1 MSLRTGIERIATVIR
16 GAGWLAAVGSIAIGI
31 GGGGGAVAARTDGAT
46 QVAVSTSGSHQN
58 PAWSP
63 DGLNLLFTRWV
74 NGYNAEPADLLIV
87 TLAGLSVRT
96 LVSNGS
102 ANVNLPGSGATST
115 WNGTTNKIVFTSS
128 RAPHDEAWTI
138 GENGPNGSETQ
149 ITSRPDKAVFEASLS
164 PDGQTIVFESHG
176 IDVVDNGVIFTYKV
190 DGSGP
195 YTALTDTATDSRQP
209 VWSPAGNKIV
219 FQRQA
224 GGQWDIWTMNP
235 DGSGQSNVT
244 NSATFDETDPSF
256 SPDGSRIVYSSN
268 ETGGAGIANIF
279 VVPAAGGASTR
290 VTRFSG
296 YDGAPSWSPDGA
308 KIAFESSS
316 GDPDGSAGTTLWV
329 IAAPAPP
336 PPGSGA
342 SAKTLGSRATVS
354 TTATLYGGFELVNSA
369 LVYILVRGNS
379 LGTLGVT
386 QGFLDAPRVRIY
398 NSQGQDMV
406 SDQGGRA
413 GFNGCSTSSTSA
425 TPVVNYYQNVRGQP
439 AHDRDGCIAQ
449 TLAPGPYTFSVT
461 PSTPGVTTDSA
472 VSTPNVGE
480 VLFEVTLGG
489 GGGSITKTLGSRA
502 TVAQAATL
510 YGGFEI
516 ASSSVVYI
524 LVRGNSLGTL
534 GVTQSYL
541 DAPRVRLFDSQGRDL
556 ITDVNGDAGFNFC
569 LASNSSQKPVFD
581 FYSLIRHQAAEGRD
595 ACVAQTLAPG
605 VYTFSVTPTASSI
618 PSTGEVLFEVTLSP

>member
-1 MSLRTGIERIATVIR
+1 MHFLRRTLTILLLWAAAFPAAAAFHLWTMNELYSSADGSVQFLELTALTGGQQFLSGHTLTSVSGAVTHTFTFATNLPGDTAGHRFLVGTTGYAALSGVPNPDYVVPNGFFFPGGGTITFASGADTWTHGATPAGNLSLNRNGSTAVNSPQNFAGQTGV
-16 GAGWLAAVGSIAIGI
+16 I
-31 GGGGGAVAARTDGAT
+31 GGG
-46 QVAVSTSGSHQN
+46 
-58 PAWSP
+58 PP
-63 DGLNLLFTRWV
+63 
-74 NGYNAEPADLLIV
+74 P
-87 TLAGLSVRT
+87 
-96 LVSNGS
+96 
-102 ANVNLPGSGATST
+102 P
-115 WNGTTNKIVFTSS
+115 
-128 RAPHDEAWTI
+128 
-138 GENGPNGSETQ
+138 
-149 ITSRPDKAVFEASLS
+149 
-164 PDGQTIVFESHG
+164 
-176 IDVVDNGVIFTYKV
+176 
-190 DGSGP
+190 
-195 YTALTDTATDSRQP
+195 
-209 VWSPAGNKIV
+209 
-219 FQRQA
+219 
-224 GGQWDIWTMNP
+224 
-235 DGSGQSNVT
+235 
-244 NSATFDETDPSF
+244 
-256 SPDGSRIVYSSN
+256 
-268 ETGGAGIANIF
+268 
-279 VVPAAGGASTR
+279 
-290 VTRFSG
+290 
-296 YDGAPSWSPDGA
+296 
-308 KIAFESSS
+308 
-316 GDPDGSAGTTLWV
+316 
-329 IAAPAPP
+329 PP
-336 PPGSGA
+336 PPGGA

-354 TTATLYGGFELVNSA
+354 PTATLYGGFELSNSA

-398 NSQGQDMV
+398 NSQGQDIV
-406 SDQGGRA
+406 SDQGVMA

-439 AHDRDGCIAQ
+439 AHVRDACIAQ

-461 PSTPGVTTDSA
+461 PSTPGVTTDSMA
-472 VSTPNVGE
+472 STPNVGE

-489 GGGSITKTLGSRA
+489 GGGSITRTLGSRA
-502 TVAQAATL
+502 TVTQAATL